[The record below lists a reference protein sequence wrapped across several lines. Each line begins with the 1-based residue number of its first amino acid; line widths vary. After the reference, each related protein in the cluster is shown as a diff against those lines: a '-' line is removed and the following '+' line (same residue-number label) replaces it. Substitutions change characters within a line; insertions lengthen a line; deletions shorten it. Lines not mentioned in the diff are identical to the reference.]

1 MKRAA
6 LFGIPAGLLMGLCAT
21 ADAAAGWTGYGT
33 ISTLEQDGA
42 NSGSTTN
49 EVFVVVNVTPN
60 PSGCSASTGFYLDW
74 GGATQADTDRKKRLF
89 EMLLI
94 AQSTTRQIRFYVT
107 GACHSVGYA
116 ELDGIAM

>member
-1 MKRAA
+1 MKRTI
-6 LFGIPAGLLMGLCAT
+6 FGLLASVALTLSST
-21 ADAAAGWTGYGT
+21 ANAAAGWTGFGT
-33 ISTLEQDGA
+33 ISSLEQDGA

-49 EVFVVVNVTPN
+49 EVFVVVSVTSN
-60 PSGCSASTGFYLDW
+60 PSGCSVSTGFYLDLV
-74 GGATQADTDRKKRLF
+74 GATQADSDRKKRLF

-94 AQSTTRQIRFYVT
+94 AQSTARQIRFYVT